1 MEDITRKRLL
11 SSQRTGNELL
21 VLPTNSDRLK
31 VLGLVDNR
39 EMYKVMCQGNKSSI
53 FDNDVSSQVYF
64 ERISCLCHFP
74 ALARKWSLK
83 P

>member
-53 FDNDVSSQVYF
+53 FDNDVFFPGILRKDQLF
-64 ERISCLCHFP
+64 MPFSCTGQ
-74 ALARKWSLK
+74 KVES
-83 P
+83 